1 MAKLVKTLVESRF
14 EWFAGE
20 SITNGEFVFLV
31 GVSGIKLVSNVS
43 NERLWLGLLDKGESS
58 VESWHN
64 LTISSLLRERK
75 VFDLVIIAHFRL
87 INSNT
92 VTIKIDSF
100 EKPSLSRLSIM

>member
-1 MAKLVKTLVESRF
+1 MAKTSQKRLLKAGLNGLRVNQSQMESLYF
-14 EWFAGE
+14 
-20 SITNGEFVFLV
+20 V

-64 LTISSLLRERK
+64 LTISLLRERK

-100 EKPSLSRLSIM
+100 EKPSLSDCQ